1 MLASQCKTVAVP
13 RALTLRLHSTLW
25 SFQSSRWCAF
35 EQYARG
41 LHDAQSLVA
50 FFPHTTL
57 THPSPPR
64 PPFSPSFSA
73 RRGALRARRGCLTPA
88 GVRAPPTSAGDRA
101 WGCRCAGGLRVHVE
115 TCGVISRNNVQC
127 DINYSFNY
135 SRPRSL
141 S

>member
-35 EQYARG
+35 EQYPRG

-57 THPSPPR
+57 TTLLLRPALLSPP
-64 PPFSPSFSA
+64 PFPLDEAHF
-73 RRGALRARRGCLTPA
+73 TPA
-88 GVRAPPTSAGDRA
+88 GDALPLPEFALLLHRQETGPGVAAAPVGYVYT
-101 WGCRCAGGLRVHVE
+101 
-115 TCGVISRNNVQC
+115 
-127 DINYSFNY
+127 
-135 SRPRSL
+135 
-141 S
+141 